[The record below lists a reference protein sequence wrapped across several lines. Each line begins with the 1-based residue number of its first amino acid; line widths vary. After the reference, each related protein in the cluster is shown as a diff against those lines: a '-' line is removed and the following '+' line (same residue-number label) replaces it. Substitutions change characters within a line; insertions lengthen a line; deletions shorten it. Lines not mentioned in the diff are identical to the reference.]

1 MTDRRDPKPAA
12 EPVLDRRSLL
22 KTGLGVAAGA
32 AALGA
37 APLAA
42 VGRAT
47 ATTATTAD
55 KSISLEGGIPT
66 RPFGSTGLELPVLGH
81 GGSAMSD
88 RFKTK
93 YRFPEG
99 TALPPIEERVAMV
112 RKAYDLGVRYFD
124 TARVYGESESIMGKA
139 LAEVRDDVFLATKL
153 AVMRPEDARESVEKS
168 LSELGWDSVD
178 TMQIHSPTIERLG
191 YDGAMKVHDELVK
204 MRDEGLFRF
213 IGLTTH
219 VAYENVY
226 KMVST
231 GGFDQVLLARGYF
244 PIGLDSVHSH
254 RNLQWREMAVAK
266 AHELGMAIVVMKVMG
281 AVVFGH
287 SSRTL
292 VTEYD
297 EDKRDRL
304 PGAAIRWVLSDERV
318 SMLNVGMSFPQDVE
332 SNRTIMT
339 GDVTLTDED
348 RLLLADYSER
358 AFSTQFIQEQRV
370 T

>member
-1 MTDRRDPKPAA
+1 MKKRRDPNPATGWT
-12 EPVLDRRSLL
+12 LDRRSLL

-32 AALGA
+32 AAFGA
-37 APLAA
+37 RPLAS
-42 VGRAT
+42 AT
-47 ATTATTAD
+47 PAAALD
-55 KSISLEGGIPT
+55 KTVSLEGDIPT

-88 RFKTK
+88 RFYAK

-99 TALPPIEERVAMV
+99 ATLPPMEERVAMV

-139 LAEVRDDVFLATKL
+139 LGDVRDDVYLATKL
-153 AVMRPEDARESVEKS
+153 AVMRPEDARKSVETS
-168 LSELGWDSVD
+168 LSELGWEKVD
-178 TMQIHSPTIERLG
+178 CMQIHSPTIERLG
-191 YDGAMKVHDELVK
+191 YDGAMKVYDELVK
-204 MRDEGLFRF
+204 MRDEGLFRT

-219 VAYENVY
+219 VAFENVY
-226 KMVST
+226 KMIST

-254 RNLQWREMAVAK
+254 RNLQWREMCVAK

-292 VTEYD
+292 VAEYD
-297 EDKRDRL
+297 EEKRNRL
-304 PGAAIRWVLSDERV
+304 PAAAVRWVLADERV
-318 SMLNVGMSFPQDVE
+318 SMLNVGMSFPEDVE
-332 SNRTIMT
+332 RNRQVMAA
-339 GDVTLTDED
+339 DLELTDED
-348 RLLLADYSER
+348 RLLLADFSER
-358 AFSTQFIQEQRV
+358 AFSTEFIQEQRV

>member
-1 MTDRRDPKPAA
+1 
-12 EPVLDRRSLL
+12 
-22 KTGLGVAAGA
+22 
-32 AALGA
+32 
-37 APLAA
+37 
-42 VGRAT
+42 
-47 ATTATTAD
+47 
-55 KSISLEGGIPT
+55 
-66 RPFGSTGLELPVLGH
+66 
-81 GGSAMSD
+81 
-88 RFKTK
+88 
-93 YRFPEG
+93 
-99 TALPPIEERVAMV
+99 
-112 RKAYDLGVRYFD
+112 
-124 TARVYGESESIMGKA
+124 
-139 LAEVRDDVFLATKL
+139 
-153 AVMRPEDARESVEKS
+153 
-168 LSELGWDSVD
+168 
-178 TMQIHSPTIERLG
+178 
-191 YDGAMKVHDELVK
+191 MKVHEELVK

-226 KMVST
+226 KMIST

-254 RNLQWREMAVAK
+254 RNLQWREMCVAK

-292 VTEYD
+292 VTDFD
-297 EDKRDRL
+297 EEKRNRL

-332 SNRTIMT
+332 SNRTVMA
-339 GDVTLTDED
+339 GDLTLTDDD

-358 AFSTQFIQEQRV
+358 AFSTEFIQEQRV